1 MLRKF
6 QDQDSYVC
14 IYIWDDCRTATE
26 DVTAVLLWQEQYWS
40 MATWPMRRRWMEID
54 RKGFANFL
62 WNVQSWH
69 GEVAWWSPRQL
80 DEMASA
86 LQPWSAVYVHP
97 LIQFANSMYLPQTQ
111 ELTYFKAKK
120 THTTG
125 HTNSVFQRSNPHMN
139 QFSEVNPVLQCFQR
153 SNFHINPHLWTG
165 QFLYFS
171 RTKPAVPLRRSPSAQ
186 RPCGGEGLRRD
197 LLAFYVTWH

>member
-1 MLRKF
+1 MCV
-6 QDQDSYVC
+6 Y
-14 IYIWDDCRTATE
+14 IYMGWLSDCNGGRHCSPAMAG
-26 DVTAVLLWQEQYWS
+26 AVLIYGYMTYEEA
-40 MATWPMRRRWMEID
+40 MDGDWPE
-54 RKGFANFL
+54 GL
-62 WNVQSWH
+62 
-69 GEVAWWSPRQL
+69 RQL
-80 DEMASA
+80 PLERAVMAWGGGMVISKAAGWNGLGLAA
-86 LQPWSAVYVHP
+86 LKCGLRSPTDPVR
-97 LIQFANSMYLPQTQ
+97 QFDVSTTNPRVNLLQS
-111 ELTYFKAKK
+111 KK